1 MRQLNI
7 KIPDNKYDSFI
18 ELIKELDYIEIEENL
33 SLSDEQIKIV
43 NDRMQKSL
51 ENPERI
57 LKWDDVKDSIKL

>member
-43 NDRMQKSL
+43 NDRTQKSL